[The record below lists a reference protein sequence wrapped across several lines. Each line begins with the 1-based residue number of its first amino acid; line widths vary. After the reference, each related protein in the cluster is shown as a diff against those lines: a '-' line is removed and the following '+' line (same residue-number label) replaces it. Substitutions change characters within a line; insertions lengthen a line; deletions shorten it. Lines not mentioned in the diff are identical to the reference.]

1 MNGNT
6 RIKERQLKHLISI
19 MPRWVRLL
27 LLSVLIFT
35 AAVRPDIF
43 HIQQTGC
50 SNTQSYVVADTD
62 EFSPYIEINDNLP
75 SFTES
80 ELSTIGYIKLSDLDY
95 LGRCG
100 KAYACIGPETLPT
113 EKRGDISM
121 VKPSGWQSVQ
131 YPDIIK
137 DRSLYNRCHLLG
149 FQLTGLN
156 KEKRNLITGT
166 RFLNVDGML
175 PFENQIADYVRDTG
189 NHVMYRVSPVFK
201 DEELVARGVEMEGLS
216 VEDSGKGVCFHVYCF
231 NEQPGIVIDYQTG
244 KSCRASE

>member
-1 MNGNT
+1 
-6 RIKERQLKHLISI
+6 

-131 YPDIIK
+131 YPDIILK
-137 DRSLYNRCHLLG
+137 IQIILKHILLIQTAVQSTLCHINDKGLG
-149 FQLTGLN
+149 C
-156 KEKRNLITGT
+156 
-166 RFLNVDGML
+166 
-175 PFENQIADYVRDTG
+175 
-189 NHVMYRVSPVFK
+189 
-201 DEELVARGVEMEGLS
+201 GLS
-216 VEDSGKGVCFHVYCF
+216 CHVPCVTRI
-231 NEQPGIVIDYQTG
+231 QRRGTCCQG
-244 KSCRASE
+244 S